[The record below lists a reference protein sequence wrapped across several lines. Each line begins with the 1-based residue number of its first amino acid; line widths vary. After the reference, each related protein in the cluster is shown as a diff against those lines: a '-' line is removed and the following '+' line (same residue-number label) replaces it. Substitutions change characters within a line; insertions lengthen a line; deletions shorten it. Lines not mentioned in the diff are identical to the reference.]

1 MLNIGHKTFP
11 IYAIKLF
18 LGFELT
24 RLFTFCCELWAN
36 CWQGT
41 INVPSEKSTMTVFP
55 QSCLC
60 SLSMS
65 PKLNHL
71 IQIKCLL
78 MFRPLE
84 SIQQLQTRNNSQG
97 RDFCLL
103 YRFFFPENKQT
114 SKKPYNSQQSDSDSS
129 DIKKWMLHCNILI
142 LTFTEKS

>member
-11 IYAIKLF
+11 IYAVRLF
-18 LGFELT
+18 LGFELM
-24 RLFTFCCELWAN
+24 RLSAFCCEVWAN

-41 INVPSEKSTMTVFP
+41 ISVPSEKSTMTVFP

-84 SIQQLQTRNNSQG
+84 NIQQLQTRNHPQG
-97 RDFCLL
+97 RGFCLL
-103 YRFFFPENKQT
+103 HRFLPGGKKKNKT
-114 SKKPYNSQQSDSDSS
+114 IRVSRV
-129 DIKKWMLHCNILI
+129 ILI
-142 LTFTEKS
+142 LLISKSGCCTVISLY